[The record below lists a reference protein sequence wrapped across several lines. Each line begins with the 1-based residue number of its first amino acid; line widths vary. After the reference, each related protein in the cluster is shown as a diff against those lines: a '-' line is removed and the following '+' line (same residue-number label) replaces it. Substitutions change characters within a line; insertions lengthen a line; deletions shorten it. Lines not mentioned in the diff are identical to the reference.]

1 MTRTQPRPFL
11 GLVLVLGF
19 LWPLTAANP
28 AEPGAPDLSEFKTV
42 DTALTTTIKRE
53 QTAAHLPGYL
63 GVLVETTPQGNLSVS
78 AVQPDPPPPHAGA
91 PKDDPPPPIQHQENP
106 ACARLRPAPAA

>member
-42 DTALTTTIKRE
+42 DAALTTTIKRE
-53 QTAAHLPGYL
+53 QTSAHLPGSL

-78 AVQPDPPPPHAGA
+78 AVQPDSPAAKAGVQ
-91 PKDDPPPPIQHQENP
+91 KDDLLLQIDHKE
-106 ACARLRPAPAA
+106 